1 MFFGFSKCLIYKLIY
16 GVFLNM
22 LDLNTSRKVPDDFVV
37 YAEKQIRQLLNS
49 VSGVE
54 FIMLCT
60 SDGFEI
66 ALANK
71 KNINNSGKIAAVSS
85 SILALVTAFVS
96 EINLVGC
103 QTITLDAENG
113 KALLTAIP
121 HPKHPL
127 VLVAMTNKDILLGQI
142 LYELKSTSELLTRNI

>member
-1 MFFGFSKCLIYKLIY
+1 
-16 GVFLNM
+16 M
-22 LDLNTSRKVPDDFVV
+22 LDLNTSRKVPDDFVI

>member
-1 MFFGFSKCLIYKLIY
+1 
-16 GVFLNM
+16 M
-22 LDLNTSRKVPDDFVV
+22 LDLNTSRKVPDDFVA

-66 ALANK
+66 ALVNK
-71 KNINNSGKIAAVSS
+71 KNISNSGKIAAVSS

-127 VLVAMTNKDILLGQI
+127 VLVAMNNKDILLGQM
-142 LYELKSTSELLTRNI
+142 LYELKSTSELLMRNI

>member
-1 MFFGFSKCLIYKLIY
+1 
-16 GVFLNM
+16 M
-22 LDLNTSRKVPDDFVV
+22 LDLNTSRKVPDDFVI

-71 KNINNSGKIAAVSS
+71 KNINNSGKIAAVSN

>member
-1 MFFGFSKCLIYKLIY
+1 
-16 GVFLNM
+16 M
-22 LDLNTSRKVPDDFVV
+22 LDLNTSRKVPDDFVA

-66 ALANK
+66 ALVNK
-71 KNINNSGKIAAVSS
+71 KNNSKSGKIAAVSS
-85 SILALVTAFVS
+85 SIFDLVTAFVS

-103 QTITLDAENG
+103 QTITWDAENG

-127 VLVAMTNKDILLGQI
+127 VLVAMTNKDILLGQM
-142 LYELKSTSELLTRNI
+142 LYELKSTSELLMRNI

>member
-1 MFFGFSKCLIYKLIY
+1 
-16 GVFLNM
+16 M

>member
-1 MFFGFSKCLIYKLIY
+1 MEIY

-22 LDLNTSRKVPDDFVV
+22 LDLNKSRKVPDDFVE
-37 YAEKQIRQLLNS
+37 YAEKQIRHLLNA

-54 FIMLCT
+54 FVMLCT

-66 ALANK
+66 ALVNK

-85 SILALVTAFVS
+85 SILAMVTAFVS

-121 HPKHPL
+121 HATHPL
-127 VLVAMTNKDILLGQI
+127 VLVAMTNKDILLEQM
-142 LYELKSTSELLTRNI
+142 LYELKSTTELLMKNI